1 VRHVSAPDVNGGAA
15 LVAALKRNGVDVVF
29 GIPGVHNFEIYRHLS
44 GSSIAHVAVRHE
56 QAAAY
61 AADGFA
67 RSSGRPGVCLTTSGP
82 GITNACTGA
91 ATAYA
96 DSIPV
101 LLCSPGPPLGAE
113 GLDLGLLHEM
123 KDEHAH
129 LDSLVTASVRPASP
143 EEIGEV
149 IDEVFHGWRRARRRP
164 VHVELPI
171 DVIEGAWSPDAGAAL
186 RPRSAE
192 ADRLRGIFDATAPPA
207 GDLEPTEELQ
217 RAATLLS
224 SSRRPLLV
232 LGGGARGTAGSAHR
246 LAERLGALVM
256 TTVNGKGTLS
266 ERHPLSLGAS
276 IRLKGT
282 RQLFESADVLLV
294 VGSEIGDSDLWGIP
308 IHTQASVVRVDVDP
322 HQLRKN
328 LDATVTLCMDA
339 GSAIEAL
346 LALLGG
352 ENGSA
357 ATAGTSS
364 PMPRYRSRPM
374 TWAGTAV
381 NVRALLRDEA
391 LADGAAYEAINRE
404 LSAALPP
411 ETIVAGDSAQVSYFG
426 TAHFWPMD
434 RPGQFLYPAGY
445 ATLGYGL
452 PSAIGARHACREAP
466 VVVLVGDGGFLFSV
480 QELLTA
486 VEQRMPLPVVIVDNH
501 GYAEIREGM
510 EERGIEP
517 IAVDRPE
524 VDFVALSRAFGGRGH
539 AVESVDEL
547 CARVVEALAADGP
560 TVISIDVSSEPPR

>member
-1 VRHVSAPDVNGGAA
+1 VRDVPASDRNGGAA
-15 LVAALKRNGVDVVF
+15 LVAALQRNGVEVVF

-67 RSSGRPGVCLTTSGP
+67 RASGKPGVCLTTSGP
-82 GITNACTGA
+82 GITNACTGG
-91 ATAYA
+91 ATSYA

-123 KDEHAH
+123 KDQHAH
-129 LDSLVTASVRPASP
+129 LDSLVMASVRPTNP

-149 IDEVFHGWRRARRRP
+149 VDEVFDGWGRARRRP
-164 VHVELPI
+164 VHIELPI
-171 DVIEGAWSPDAGAAL
+171 DVIEGAWSSGSGAA
-186 RPRSAE
+186 RGQHSAE
-192 ADRLRGIFDATAPPA
+192 AARLRSIFDAAAPLVD
-207 GDLEPTEELQ
+207 GSGPTEVLQ
-217 RAATLLS
+217 RAAQLLS

-232 LGGGARGTAGSAHR
+232 LGGGARGSADSVHK
-246 LAERLGALVM
+246 LAEHLGALVI

-266 ERHPLSLGAS
+266 EHHPLSLGAS
-276 IRLKGT
+276 IRLKRT
-282 RQLFESADVLLV
+282 RLLFESADVLLV
-294 VGSEIGDSDLWGIP
+294 IGSELGDSDLWGIP
-308 IHTQASVVRVDVDP
+308 IHTEASVIRIDVDP

-328 LDATVTLCMDA
+328 LDATLTLCMDA
-339 GSAIEAL
+339 GIAVEAL
-346 LALLGG
+346 LAFLCERNASSGP
-352 ENGSA
+352 
-357 ATAGTSS
+357 AGTTNPVS
-364 PMPRYRSRPM
+364 PDGSGRM

-381 NVRALLRDEA
+381 KVRAHLRDEA
-391 LADGAAYEAINRE
+391 LADGEAYEVINRE
-404 LSAALPP
+404 LSTALP
-411 ETIVAGDSAQVSYFG
+411 EDTIVAGDSAQVSYFG
-426 TAHFWPMD
+426 TVHFWPMD
-434 RPGQFLYPAGY
+434 RPGRFLYPAGY

-452 PSAIGARHACREAP
+452 PSAIGATHACRRTP

-486 VEQRMPLPVVIVDNH
+486 VEQRLPLPVVIVDNH

-510 EERGIEP
+510 EERGIPP

-539 AVESVDEL
+539 EAKSVDEL
-547 CARVVEALAADGP
+547 CSRVVEALSVEGP
-560 TVISIDVSSEPPR
+560 TVISIDVSEGSPR

>member
-1 VRHVSAPDVNGGAA
+1 MTHVSPRDVNGGAA
-15 LVAALKRNGVDVVF
+15 LVAALERNGVDVVF
-29 GIPGVHNFEIYRHLS
+29 GIPGVHNLEIYRHLS
-44 GSSIAHVAVRHE
+44 KSAIAHVAVRHE

-61 AADGFA
+61 AADGYA

-101 LLCSPGPPLGAE
+101 LLCSPGPPIGVE

-129 LDSLVTASVRPASP
+129 LESLVTASVRPSSP

-171 DVIEGAWSPDAGAAL
+171 DVIEGAWTPDAGARR
-186 RPRSAE
+186 RPRSVE
-192 ADRLRGIFDATAPPA
+192 ADRLRSIFDATAPPA
-207 GDLEPTEELQ
+207 RDQEPAEALQ
-217 RAATLLS
+217 RAAQLLS

-232 LGGGARGTAGSAHR
+232 FGGGARGAARSAQV
-246 LAERLGALVM
+246 LAERLGALVV
-256 TTVNGKGTLS
+256 TTVNGKGTVS
-266 ERHPLSLGAS
+266 EHHPLSLGAS
-276 IRLKGT
+276 IRLNGT

-294 VGSEIGDSDLWGIP
+294 IGSELGDSDLWDNP
-308 IHTQASVVRVDVDP
+308 ILTRASVVRVDVDP

-339 GSAIEAL
+339 GAAADAL
-346 LALLGG
+346 LARLGREDG
-352 ENGSA
+352 PLAPGGTGS
-357 ATAGTSS
+357 SLR
-364 PMPRYRSRPM
+364 PHRSGPM
-374 TWAGTAV
+374 TWAGTAEKM
-381 NVRALLRDEA
+381 RAVLRDEA
-391 LADGAAYEAINRE
+391 LVDGAVYEMVNRE
-404 LSAALPP
+404 LSAALPQ

-426 TAHFWPMD
+426 TVHFWPMD
-434 RPGQFLYPAGY
+434 RPGRFLYPAGY

-452 PSAIGARHACREAP
+452 PSAIGAMHACQGAP
-466 VVVLVGDGGFLFSV
+466 VVVLVGDGGFLFSM
-480 QELLTA
+480 QDLLTV
-486 VEQRMPLPVVIVDNH
+486 VEQRLALPVVIVDNH

-517 IAVDRPE
+517 FAVDRPA
-524 VDFVALSRAFGGRGH
+524 VDFAALSRAFGGRGY
-539 AVESVDEL
+539 AVKSVDEL
-547 CARVVEALAADGP
+547 CTRVVEALAAGGP
-560 TVISIDVSSEPPR
+560 TVMSIDVSSGSPR